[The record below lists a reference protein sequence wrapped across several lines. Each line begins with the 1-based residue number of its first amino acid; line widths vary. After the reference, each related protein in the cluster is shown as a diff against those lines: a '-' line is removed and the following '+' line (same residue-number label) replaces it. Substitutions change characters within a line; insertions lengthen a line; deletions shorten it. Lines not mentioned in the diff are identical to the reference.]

1 MNGKFIKK
9 FMAASLGAFV
19 AFQSAAAMAAEI
31 SPEAV
36 VFERPEIEK
45 IECRQI
51 GKNYVYVDVTTV
63 NADNDSPVM
72 VYLIDE
78 SGEMK
83 TIGYYMIASNQTT
96 VTLGVPNDVS
106 TGAYEAVVALGNAGL
121 MKKAVVNY
129 VGTTDVDGF
138 FKVLNCEEG
147 TDAEA
152 VAKELKEYYPAISV
166 VKYSDSETALSGSDY
181 EKLSE
186 AQKAEFA
193 SLIANKVNGS
203 IDPAETYN
211 ETNSER
217 YIKEAYLLALY
228 NAEGS
233 TDKELAD
240 AVYKF
245 GVVDSEVEN
254 KSMLV
259 KIAKNMAPTVKHMSD
274 EENPEN
280 GLAQVLKNATAVEL
294 VNEGYWANLV
304 TIVSKN
310 NDVFGVSEAEIEEL
324 LDSKNLRSDFCE
336 KLQGQYMS
344 VEDVKDAWD
353 EAYKYAQKKNSSS
366 GNSSSSSSSSS
377 DEKED
382 KKPNKTSQTTG
393 IPIADN
399 TDFLGVKP
407 VITDYYTDIDKD
419 YYWCADAVLNLTVNN
434 IVSGYGDKTF
444 GPSKNLTRAE
454 FMKMLVNVC
463 GLADVTAKSSFTDVK
478 EGEWYYVY
486 VASAEK
492 LGLAQGYGNG
502 LFGVNDPIT
511 REDAVTLAYRAASL
525 KGIDI
530 RIFNVG
536 TIPCVDANEISPY
549 AVEAMKAL
557 YNAGVFLDSKDVM
570 SLKYV
575 EPKAYASRAY
585 VSVILN
591 ELYRLKK

>member
-1 MNGKFIKK
+1 
-9 FMAASLGAFV
+9 MAASLGAFV

-36 VFERPEIEK
+36 VFVRPEIEK
-45 IECRQI
+45 IECTQI
-51 GKNYVYVDVTTV
+51 GKNFVYVDVNTV
-63 NADNDSPVM
+63 NADNDTPVM
-72 VYLIDE
+72 VYFTDE
-78 SGEMK
+78 SGDMK
-83 TIGYYMIASNQTT
+83 TIGFYMVRSNQTT
-96 VTLGVPNDVS
+96 VTLGVPDNVP
-106 TGAYEAVVALGNAGL
+106 TGAYDAVVALGNAGL

-147 TDAEA
+147 ADAEA
-152 VAKELKEYYPAISV
+152 VAKDMEKYYPAISV
-166 VKYSDSETALSGSDY
+166 IRYADSETALSGSDY
-181 EKLSE
+181 EKLSA

-193 SLIANKVNGS
+193 NLIANKVNGS
-203 IDPAETYN
+203 VGSGDEYD
-211 ETNSER
+211 ETNSEK
-217 YIKEAYLLALY
+217 YIKDAYLLAIY

-233 TDKELAD
+233 TDHELAD
-240 AVYKF
+240 TVFKF
-245 GVVDSEVEN
+245 GVVDSEVED
-254 KSMLV
+254 KEMLI
-259 KIAKNMAPTVKHMSD
+259 KIAKNMAPTVKYMSD

-280 GLAQVLKNATAVEL
+280 GLSQVLKSATAVEL
-294 VNEGYWANLV
+294 VNEGFWANLV
-304 TIVSKN
+304 TIVSNN
-310 NDVFGVSEAEIEEL
+310 NDIFEVPESEIEEL
-324 LDSKNLRSDFCE
+324 LDSKNLRTDFCE
-336 KLQGQYMS
+336 KLQGKYMS

-353 EAYKYAQKKNSSS
+353 EAYKYAKKQNSSS
-366 GNSSSSSSSSS
+366 GNSGGPSGSSS
-377 DEKED
+377 DRED
-382 KKPNKTSQTTG
+382 KKPNKTTQTTG

-399 TDFLGVKP
+399 TDILGVKP

-419 YYWCADAVLNLTVNN
+419 YYWCADAVLNLTVNDV
-434 IVSGYGDKTF
+434 VSGYGDKTF
-444 GPSKNLTRAE
+444 GPSRKLTRAE
-454 FMKMLVNVC
+454 YMKMLVNVC

-478 EGEWYYVY
+478 QDEWYYVY

-511 REDAVTLAYRAASL
+511 REDAVTLAYRAALL

-536 TIPCVDANEISPY
+536 TLPSVDANEISPY

-575 EPKAYASRAY
+575 EPKAHASRAY

>member
-1 MNGKFIKK
+1 
-9 FMAASLGAFV
+9 MAASLGAFV

-36 VFERPEIEK
+36 VVERPEIEK

-72 VYLIDE
+72 VYFIDE
-78 SGEMK
+78 SGDMK

-96 VTLGVPNDVS
+96 VTLGVPDDVS
-106 TGAYEAVVALGNAGL
+106 TGTYEAVVALGNAGL
-121 MKKAVVNY
+121 MKKASVNY

-147 TDAEA
+147 ADAEA
-152 VAKELKEYYPAISV
+152 VAKELAEYYPAMSV
-166 VKYSDSETALSGSDY
+166 VKYSDNETALGGSDY
-181 EKLSE
+181 EKLSA

-203 IDPAETYN
+203 IDSAETYN

-217 YIKEAYLLALY
+217 YLKEAYLLALY

-245 GVVDSEVEN
+245 GVVDSAVED

-280 GLAQVLKNATAVEL
+280 GLSQVLRSATAVEL
-294 VNEGYWANLV
+294 VNEGFWANLV

-310 NDVFGVSEAEIEEL
+310 NDIFGVSEAEIEEL
-324 LDSKNLRSDFCE
+324 LDSKKLRSDFCE

-366 GNSSSSSSSSS
+366 SSSGGPSGPSS
-377 DEKED
+377 DKED
-382 KKPNKTSQTTG
+382 KTTDKKTTG
-393 IPIADN
+393 IPIANN
-399 TDFLGVKP
+399 TDILGVKP

-463 GLADVTAKSSFTDVK
+463 GLADVTATSSFTDVK
-478 EGEWYYVY
+478 KDEWYYVY

-511 REDAVTLAYRAASL
+511 REDAVTLAYRAATL

-536 TIPCVDANEISPY
+536 MIPSVDANEISPY

>member
-36 VFERPEIEK
+36 VLERPAIEK

-63 NADNDSPVM
+63 NADNDAPVM
-72 VYLIDE
+72 VYFTDGA
-78 SGEMK
+78 GEMK
-83 TIGYYMIASNQTT
+83 TIGYYMIASNKTT
-96 VTLGVPNDVS
+96 VTLGVPDDVS
-106 TGAYEAVVALGNAGL
+106 TGAYEAIVALGNAGL

-129 VGTTDVDGF
+129 VGTADVDGF

-166 VKYSDSETALSGSDY
+166 IKYTDDETALSGSDY

-203 IDPAETYN
+203 ADSTVTYD
-211 ETNSER
+211 ESNSEK

-245 GVVDSEVEN
+245 GVVDSEVED
-254 KSMLV
+254 KAMLI

-280 GLAQVLKNATAVEL
+280 GLSQVLKSATAVEL
-294 VNEGYWANLV
+294 VNEGFWANLV
-304 TIVSKN
+304 KIVSEN
-310 NDVFGVSEAEIEEL
+310 NEVFGVSESEIEEL

-344 VEDVKDAWD
+344 VEEVKDAWD

-366 GNSSSSSSSSS
+366 SSSGGPSGSSS
-377 DEKED
+377 DKED

-399 TDFLGVKP
+399 TDILGVKP

-444 GPSKNLTRAE
+444 GPSKKLTRAE
-454 FMKMLVNVC
+454 YMKMLVNVC
-463 GLADVTAKSSFTDVK
+463 GLADVTATSSFTDVK
-478 EGEWYYVY
+478 KDEWYYVY

-511 REDAVTLAYRAASL
+511 REDAVTLAYRAAVL
-525 KGIDI
+525 KGIDV

-536 TIPCVDANEISPY
+536 TIPSADANEISPY
-549 AVEAMKAL
+549 ALEAMKAL